1 MAINEIFREMF
12 KEQKRKNELEHQ
24 KEILRKTLEEQGSMI
39 NDYDRAIELLEIEE
53 YKEAIPILTICADK
67 NNAGAQYELGKIL
80 KEGLGT
86 EVNKELAK
94 KYLINSYKNGFKK
107 SGSLLREMRHEDIG
121 KQYKIVDTEYETVQS
136 DLGYIIDMPKNWIR
150 LESKNKNCFDTVAI
164 DTVDG
169 DVIFN
174 IKMQVFLI
182 EIPEN
187 MSFCVDLDRVAN
199 NMGCI
204 ESVVF
209 NNGHCD
215 GRLICGEGLDGTCNY
230 LFISKGARG
239 VYDVRV
245 IVDKYLDSSYEE
257 IIDHIIYS
265 FDIIEKL

>member
-1 MAINEIFREMF
+1 MVL
-12 KEQKRKNELEHQ
+12 KN
-24 KEILRKTLEEQGSMI
+24 QG
-39 NDYDRAIELLEIEE
+39 A
-53 YKEAIPILTICADK
+53 
-67 NNAGAQYELGKIL
+67 
-80 KEGLGT
+80 
-86 EVNKELAK
+86 
-94 KYLINSYKNGFKK
+94 
-107 SGSLLREMRHEDIG
+107 LLREMRHEDIG

-245 IVDKYLDSSYEE
+245 IVDKYLDSSYEK

>member
-1 MAINEIFREMF
+1 
-12 KEQKRKNELEHQ
+12 
-24 KEILRKTLEEQGSMI
+24 
-39 NDYDRAIELLEIEE
+39 
-53 YKEAIPILTICADK
+53 
-67 NNAGAQYELGKIL
+67 
-80 KEGLGT
+80 
-86 EVNKELAK
+86 
-94 KYLINSYKNGFKK
+94 
-107 SGSLLREMRHEDIG
+107 
-121 KQYKIVDTEYETVQS
+121 
-136 DLGYIIDMPKNWIR
+136 MPKNWIR

-245 IVDKYLDSSYEE
+245 IVDKYLDSSYEK

>member
-1 MAINEIFREMF
+1 M
-12 KEQKRKNELEHQ
+12 KN
-24 KEILRKTLEEQGSMI
+24 
-39 NDYDRAIELLEIEE
+39 
-53 YKEAIPILTICADK
+53 
-67 NNAGAQYELGKIL
+67 
-80 KEGLGT
+80 
-86 EVNKELAK
+86 
-94 KYLINSYKNGFKK
+94 
-107 SGSLLREMRHEDIG
+107 IG

-245 IVDKYLDSSYEE
+245 IVDKYLDSSYEK

>member
-53 YKEAIPILTICADK
+53 YKEAIPILTRCADK

-86 EVNKELAK
+86 EINKELAK

-107 SGSLLREMRHEDIG
+107 SGALLREMRHEDIG
-121 KQYKIVDTEYETVQS
+121 KQDKIVDTEYETVQS

-230 LFISKGARG
+230 LFISKGIRG